1 MSIDPDAPRVPV
13 TRARIATCLDS
24 AQFWAHELPRY
35 ADRQQRRADAWS
47 IAAGILAAL
56 TSLSIFPV
64 LTANAAD
71 WEKWVVSAVAM
82 LAAICALVPR
92 VRSYGE
98 LAGQAREVSSRY
110 GRLTGELM
118 DLARAE
124 YLDQDRARYVV
135 TEFQATKEKK
145 DALRGLPERAKV
157 EIEFAEVSGRA
168 AEAKR
173 KATEAAR
180 VEIIARRELE
190 LTKMSRGQA
199 ETRGRDRSGGEVE
212 LAEILE

>member
-56 TSLSIFPV
+56 TSLSIFPI

-71 WEKWVVSAVAM
+71 WEKWAVSAMAMVA
-82 LAAICALVPR
+82 AVCVLVPR

-124 YLDQDRARYVV
+124 FLDQDRARYVV

-145 DALRGLPERAKV
+145 DSLRGLPDRSKV
-157 EIEFAEVSGRA
+157 EIEFAEVSHSA

-180 VEIIARRELE
+180 AEIIARRELE
-190 LTKMSRGQA
+190 LAKMGRGPVA
-199 ETRGRDRSGGEVE
+199 VSGGEVE
-212 LAEILE
+212 LAEILD

>member
-1 MSIDPDAPRVPV
+1 MSVDPDAPRVPV

-47 IAAGILAAL
+47 VAAGALAAL
-56 TSLSIFPV
+56 TSLSIFPI

-71 WEKWVVSAVAM
+71 WMKWVVSAAAM
-82 LAAICALVPR
+82 LAAVCALVPR

-145 DALRGLPERAKV
+145 DSLRGLADRSKV
-157 EIEFAEVSGRA
+157 EIEFAEISRRA
-168 AEAKR
+168 ADAKR
-173 KATEAAR
+173 KATEAA
-180 VEIIARRELE
+180 
-190 LTKMSRGQA
+190 QA
-199 ETRGRDRSGGEVE
+199 EMVARHDFELAKAARGLDEKSGAEVE
-212 LAEILE
+212 LAKILE

>member
-1 MSIDPDAPRVPV
+1 MPVDPDAPRVPV

-35 ADRQQRRADAWS
+35 ADRQQRRADSWS
-47 IAAGILAAL
+47 IAAGALAAL
-56 TSLSIFPV
+56 TSMSIFPI

-71 WEKWVVSAVAM
+71 WEKWVVSAAAM
-82 LAAICALVPR
+82 LAAVCALVPR

-145 DALRGLPERAKV
+145 DSLRGLADRSKV
-157 EIEFAEVSGRA
+157 EIEFAEISRRA

-173 KATEAAR
+173 RATEAAR
-180 VEIIARRELE
+180 AEMVARHDFELAK
-190 LTKMSRGQA
+190 TARGI
-199 ETRGRDRSGGEVE
+199 DDKSGAEVE
-212 LAEILE
+212 LAKILE